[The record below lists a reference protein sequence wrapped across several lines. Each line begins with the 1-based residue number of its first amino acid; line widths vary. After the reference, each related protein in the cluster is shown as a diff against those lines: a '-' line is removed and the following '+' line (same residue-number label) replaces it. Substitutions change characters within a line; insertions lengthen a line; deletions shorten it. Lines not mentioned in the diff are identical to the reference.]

1 MLIKNIK
8 QLLQCRKEKQTPLLK
23 GFELDRLPVL
33 ENAWVKLK
41 ADRIEDYGAMSDY
54 PSEEGEKVIDA
65 HGKVVLPAWIDSHT
79 HLLFAGSREDEFVMR
94 IKGKSYQE
102 IAAAGGGILNSAKK
116 LQAADEEQLFEE
128 AFDRLEELIQL
139 GTGAIEIKSGY
150 GLTVE
155 AELKMLRLIH
165 KLKQKSPIP
174 IKATFLGAH
183 AYPEKY
189 KKDHQAYIDLI
200 INQMLPKI
208 AKEGLADYL
217 DVFCE
222 KVAFS
227 ANETDQILTAGN
239 SFGLRAKVHTNQF
252 YSMGGIESCLKHNAL
267 SVDHL
272 EVLNDAEVELLASNQ
287 TIATLLPSA
296 PFFLNDSYQP
306 ARKLIDGG
314 AKVALASDY
323 NPGSSPSGNMNL
335 VVALACIKLRMSPE
349 EAINAATVNGAHA
362 LELGH
367 ELGSISKGKKA
378 NLIISKKIPSY
389 NYLPYAFGS
398 NLIDQVIINGKAV

>member
-252 YSMGGIESCLKHNAL
+252 YSMGGIENCLKHNAL